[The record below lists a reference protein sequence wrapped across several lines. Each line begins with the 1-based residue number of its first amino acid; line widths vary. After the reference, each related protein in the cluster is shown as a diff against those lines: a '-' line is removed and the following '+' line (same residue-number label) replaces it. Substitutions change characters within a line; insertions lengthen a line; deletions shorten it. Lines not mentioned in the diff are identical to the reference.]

1 MWTCTGTRYN
11 SNVKD
16 PTEYSSKRREKLR
29 GAIKPGSGEL
39 CESFIANHREQRTH
53 VVNLLVTTTTEMYRV
68 LLDSMHNFCFNL
80 FTRGY
85 MYVFSNL

>member
-11 SNVKD
+11 SKWLRAPYGKV
-16 PTEYSSKRREKLR
+16 SIVRKRREKLR

-53 VVNLLVTTTTEMYRV
+53 VVNLLVATTTEMYRE
-68 LLDSMHNFCFNL
+68 LWQF
-80 FTRGY
+80 Y
-85 MYVFSNL
+85 A